1 MKEAILQAGED
12 LIRLLDYQDEDVR
25 KLVKKGLTL
34 YRQGYV
40 YNLKEL
46 EHYVGVVVYDEQ
58 EQMVL
63 LNLTDLSG
71 SECDCRH
78 PSFCAHRLAGF
89 FYAYATKGLVGNLL
103 DKWKQ
108 QSLSNQITSS
118 LDAFRVQKNTAP
130 KMDKSSYSIQEWLPL
145 FEQRYEQFANTKLA
159 RNTSFYTELY
169 EDFFKGLTKEAP
181 SPSPY
186 RELFIIHAGLATLK
200 KICDGLNKTPL
211 SKQTFNTFVRTPLSQ
226 LLYDMEQRIYTIS
239 QTSLPFSADD
249 LLYETMG
256 QIRTFLFY
264 SSPLQYERIEL
275 YRTIW
280 SHLLKRPKW
289 LKEEKLALQEI
300 HGFQLECDVALSHL
314 LVLEKRDEQAA
325 AVANQS
331 DQAIFP
337 YTFKWAKDH
346 ISHKNEQQ
354 ARIWVTY
361 MNQQMKSYL
370 RTLPSYQG
378 SRAIVSMLL
387 SLFEGYSDLCR
398 DQTIYTEALRQ
409 LLPYSFVEYS
419 QYLYE
424 QRQLQAWL
432 ELQAAFRYDILEY
445 DRSILKDIES
455 ENPRWL
461 LPIYHQSIQQLIE
474 KKTRSSYEEAVQ
486 HLKELKRLY
495 KKLQNEQGFTIYMHQ
510 LVQSTKRLRALQEA
524 LKKGKLVHD

>member
-1 MKEAILQAGED
+1 MKAAILQAGED

-25 KLVKKGLTL
+25 KLIKKGLSL

-63 LNLTDLSG
+63 LHLTDLSS
-71 SECDCRH
+71 SECGCGH

-89 FYAYATKGLVGNLL
+89 FYAYAIKGLVGNLL

-108 QSLSNQITSS
+108 QSLSGQITSS
-118 LDAFRVQKNTAP
+118 LDAFRVKKSPAEKN
-130 KMDKSSYSIQEWLPL
+130 SYSVQEWLPF
-145 FEQRYEQFANTKLA
+145 FEQRYEQFAKIKLA

-169 EDFFKGLTKEAP
+169 EGFFKGLTKEAP

-186 RELFIIHAGLATLK
+186 RELFIIHAGLAAFR

-211 SKQTFNTFVRTPLSQ
+211 SKQAFNTFVRTPLSQ
-226 LLYDMEQRIYTIS
+226 LLYDIEQRIYAIS
-239 QTSLPFSADD
+239 QTSLPFWADD

-256 QIRTFLFY
+256 QIRTLLFY
-264 SSPLQYERIEL
+264 SSTLQYERIEL

-289 LKEEKLALQEI
+289 LEEEKLTLQEI

-314 LVLEKRDEQAA
+314 LVLEKRDDQ
-325 AVANQS
+325 AVAVVHQS
-331 DQAIFP
+331 SEAIFP

-354 ARIWVTY
+354 ARIWITY
-361 MNQQMKSYL
+361 MNKQMKAYL
-370 RTLPSYQG
+370 QTLPSYQG
-378 SRAIVSMLL
+378 SRAMVSMLL
-387 SLFEGYSDLCR
+387 SLFESYGDLCR
-398 DQTIYTEALRQ
+398 DQTIYTDALRQ

-424 QRQLQAWL
+424 QRELQAWL

-461 LPIYHQSIQQLIE
+461 LPVYHQSIQQLIE
-474 KKTRSSYEEAVQ
+474 QKTRSSYEEAVE

-495 KKLQNEQGFTIYMHQ
+495 KKLQNEQDFTLYIQQ

-524 LKKGKLVHD
+524 LKKGQLVHD